1 MKTEIAKLPASA
13 KEKFKAVTEY
23 IPAANVVSVLTEL
36 TGAYKE
42 HLSVKRDIAAIN
54 AKRDVLIK
62 EMSLKYD
69 LYYKVFSRIFAERSR
84 AIDKAFS
91 IIDKGLKENDRD
103 LISMGLNSLSTVVAS
118 SPFGNLKDL
127 AGLLESDKTV
137 EI

>member
-1 MKTEIAKLPASA
+1 MKTEIAKFPASA

-69 LYYKVFSRIFAERSR
+69 LYYKVFSQIFAERSR
-84 AIDKAFS
+84 AIDKAFC

>member
-13 KEKFKAVTEY
+13 KEKLKAVTEY

-36 TGAYKE
+36 TSAYKE

-69 LYYKVFSRIFAERSR
+69 LYYKVFSQIFAERSR
-84 AIDKAFS
+84 AIDKSFS

>member
-1 MKTEIAKLPASA
+1 MKTEIAKFPASV

-69 LYYKVFSRIFAERSR
+69 LYYKVFSQIFAERSR